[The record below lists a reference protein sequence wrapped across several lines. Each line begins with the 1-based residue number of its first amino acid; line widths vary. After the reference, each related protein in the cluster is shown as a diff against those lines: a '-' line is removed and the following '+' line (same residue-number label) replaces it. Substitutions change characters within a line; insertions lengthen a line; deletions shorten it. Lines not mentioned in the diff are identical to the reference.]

1 MKKVLVIVVTFNG
14 MKWLDRCLGSVRS
27 SETPADLYVVDNASA
42 DGSADFVEREYP
54 EAVLVRNSENLGFT
68 QANNVGF
75 RYALENGYDF
85 AYLLNQD
92 AWIFPSTLGDLLK
105 ASDDKTVILSPEQK
119 AADGV
124 SYDKLFEKNVLS
136 KITSIDG
143 SVPRVMAAHWLVN
156 LGILR
161 KIGLFNPLFPI
172 YGQDDNLC
180 DRARYMGYKVR
191 VVQGVSAIHD
201 RLYREEPLERIVYR
215 NYFTSS
221 LVRLADPSRS
231 YFLEILRVIP
241 FTIVKTIKYKSFLPF
256 RYLPKIFSSLSEV
269 KSSRKNFS

>member
-105 ASDDKTVILSPEQK
+105 ASDEKSAILSPEQK

-136 KITSIDG
+136 KITSTDG

-241 FTIVKTIKYKSFLPF
+241 FTIVKAIKYKSFLPF

>member
-1 MKKVLVIVVTFNG
+1 MKKILVIVVTFNG

-68 QANNVGF
+68 QANNMGI
-75 RYALENGYDF
+75 RYALESGYDF

-105 ASDDKTVILSPEQK
+105 ASDEKSAILSPEQK

-136 KITSIDG
+136 KITSTDG

-241 FTIVKTIKYKSFLPF
+241 FTIVKAIKYKSFLPF

>member
-75 RYALENGYDF
+75 RYALKSGYDF

-105 ASDDKTVILSPEQK
+105 ASDEKSAILSPEQK

-136 KITSIDG
+136 KITSTDG
-143 SVPRVMAAHWLVN
+143 SVPRVMASHWLVN

-241 FTIVKTIKYKSFLPF
+241 FTIVKAIKYKSFLPF

>member
-105 ASDDKTVILSPEQK
+105 ASDEKSAILSPEQK

-136 KITSIDG
+136 KITSTDG
-143 SVPRVMAAHWLVN
+143 SVPRVMAAHWLIN

-241 FTIVKTIKYKSFLPF
+241 FTIVKAIKYKSFLPF

>member
-75 RYALENGYDF
+75 RYALESGYDF

-92 AWIFPSTLGDLLK
+92 AWIFPSTLRDLLK
-105 ASDDKTVILSPEQK
+105 ASDEKSAILSPEQK

-201 RLYREEPLERIVYR
+201 RLYRVEPLERIVYR
-215 NYFTSS
+215 NFFTSS

-241 FTIVKTIKYKSFLPF
+241 FTIVKAIKYKSFLPF

>member
-42 DGSADFVEREYP
+42 DGSAVFVEREYP

-75 RYALENGYDF
+75 RYALESGYDF

-105 ASDDKTVILSPEQK
+105 ASDEKSAILSPEQK

-136 KITSIDG
+136 KITSTDG

-191 VVQGVSAIHD
+191 VVPGVSAIHD

-241 FTIVKTIKYKSFLPF
+241 FTIVKAIKYKSFLPF

>member
-14 MKWLDRCLGSVRS
+14 MNWLDRCLGSVRS
-27 SETPADLYVVDNASA
+27 SETPSDLYVVDNASS

-68 QANNVGF
+68 EANNMGF
-75 RYALENGYDF
+75 SYALENGYDF

-92 AWIFPSTLGDLLK
+92 AWIFPTTIGDLLK
-105 ASDDKTVILSPEQK
+105 TSDDKTVILSPEQK

-136 KITSIDG
+136 KITSTDG

-156 LGILR
+156 LAILR
-161 KIGLFNPLFPI
+161 KTGLFDPLFPI

-191 VVQGVSAIHD
+191 VVSGVSAIHD
-201 RLYREEPLERIVYR
+201 RLYRKEPLERIVYR
-215 NYFTSS
+215 NFFTSS

-231 YFLEILRVIP
+231 YILEILRVFP
-241 FTIVKTIKYKSFLPF
+241 FTIVKAIKYKSFLPF
-256 RYLPKIFSSLSEV
+256 RYLPKIFSSLSDI
-269 KSSRKNFS
+269 KSSRKKYS

>member
-75 RYALENGYDF
+75 RYALESGYDF

-136 KITSIDG
+136 KITSTDG

-156 LGILR
+156 LAILR

-221 LVRLADPSRS
+221 LGRLADPSRS

-241 FTIVKTIKYKSFLPF
+241 FTIVKAIKYKSFLPF

-269 KSSRKNFS
+269 KSSRKIFS

>member
-75 RYALENGYDF
+75 RYALESGYDF

-105 ASDDKTVILSPEQK
+105 ASDEKSAILSPEQK

-241 FTIVKTIKYKSFLPF
+241 FTIVKAIKYKSFLPF

>member
-75 RYALENGYDF
+75 RYALKSGYDF

-136 KITSIDG
+136 KITSTDG
-143 SVPRVMAAHWLVN
+143 SVTRVMAAHWLVN

-241 FTIVKTIKYKSFLPF
+241 FTIVKAIKYKSFLPF

>member
-105 ASDDKTVILSPEQK
+105 ASDEKSAILSPEQK

-136 KITSIDG
+136 KITSTDG
-143 SVPRVMAAHWLVN
+143 SVPRVMAAHWLIN

-191 VVQGVSAIHD
+191 VVQGVCAIHD

-241 FTIVKTIKYKSFLPF
+241 FTIVKAIKYKSFLPF

>member
-75 RYALENGYDF
+75 RYALESGYDF

-105 ASDDKTVILSPEQK
+105 ASDEKSAILSPEQK

-136 KITSIDG
+136 KITSTDG
-143 SVPRVMAAHWLVN
+143 SVPRVMASHWLVN

-241 FTIVKTIKYKSFLPF
+241 FTIVKAIKYKSFLPF

>member
-68 QANNVGF
+68 QANNMGI
-75 RYALENGYDF
+75 RYALESGYDF

-105 ASDDKTVILSPEQK
+105 ASDEKSAILSPEQK

-136 KITSIDG
+136 KITSTDG

-241 FTIVKTIKYKSFLPF
+241 FTIVKAIKYKSFLPF

>member
-75 RYALENGYDF
+75 RYALESGYDF

-92 AWIFPSTLGDLLK
+92 ACIFPSTLGDLLK
-105 ASDDKTVILSPEQK
+105 ASDEKSAILSPEQK

-136 KITSIDG
+136 KITSTDG
-143 SVPRVMAAHWLVN
+143 SVPRVMAAHWFVN

-241 FTIVKTIKYKSFLPF
+241 FTIVKAIKYKSFLPF

>member
-75 RYALENGYDF
+75 RYALESGYDF

-105 ASDDKTVILSPEQK
+105 ASDEKSAILSPEQK

-136 KITSIDG
+136 KITSTDG

-201 RLYREEPLERIVYR
+201 RLYRKEPLERIVYR

-241 FTIVKTIKYKSFLPF
+241 FTIVKAIKYKSFLPF

>member
-105 ASDDKTVILSPEQK
+105 ASDEKSAILSPEQK

-136 KITSIDG
+136 KITSTDG

-156 LGILR
+156 LAILR
-161 KIGLFNPLFPI
+161 KTGLFDPLFPI

-241 FTIVKTIKYKSFLPF
+241 FTIVKAIKYKSFLPF

>member
-27 SETPADLYVVDNASA
+27 SEVPADLFVVDNCST

-54 EAVLVRNSENLGFT
+54 DAVLIRNSENLGFT
-68 QANNVGF
+68 EANNMGF

-92 AWIFPSTLGDLLK
+92 AWIFPSTLGDLIEAADEK
-105 ASDDKTVILSPEQK
+105 SAILSPEQK

-156 LGILR
+156 VDILR

-191 VVQGVSAIHD
+191 VVSGVSAIHD
-201 RLYREEPLERIVYR
+201 RLYRKEPLERIVYR
-215 NYFTSS
+215 NFFTSS
-221 LVRLADPSRS
+221 LVRLADPSRN
-231 YFLEILRVIP
+231 YLLELLRVIP
-241 FTIVKTIKYKSFLPF
+241 FTVVKAIKYKSFLPF
-256 RYLPKIFSSLSEV
+256 RYLPQIFSSLSEV
-269 KSSRKNFS
+269 KSSRKKLS